1 MNTRLLNLTSTFIS
15 GFGWS
20 GFITAISLL
29 AGAVYAYQF
38 GALQA
43 DAHGLEVVQQSLLRI
58 VIVQFALT
66 GMAIAFL
73 LRKKGLRRE
82 ILVLLFVP
90 FLTIAT
96 RYLSPESIIFWLV
109 VSNWA
114 VMWRITY
121 LRATSKGAAS

>member
-1 MNTRLLNLTSTFIS
+1 MNVRLLTSTFIY
-15 GFGWS
+15 GFSWA
-20 GFITAISLL
+20 GFITAISLF
-29 AGAVYAYQF
+29 AGAIYASQF
-38 GALQA
+38 GTLQA
-43 DAHGLEVVQQSLLRI
+43 GAHGLKVMQQSLLMI

-66 GMAIAFL
+66 GMALAFL
-73 LRKKGLRRE
+73 LRKKGLRGE

-96 RYLSPESIIFWLV
+96 RYLSPENVILWLV

-121 LRATSKGAAS
+121 LRATSDGGSS